1 MTLKLSAAQAI
12 VEHAL
17 QHARSLKFRPLSIAV
32 LDSRSAVIAA
42 ASEDG
47 TSLKRFQV
55 AHGKARRALAL
66 HGGSAPAWSNGG
78 GTATFITGAVGGA
91 GLMPVAGGV
100 LIRSAAGEV
109 LVAVGISGDNSN
121 SDEAC
126 AIAGIMAASLLA
138 DGG

>member
-55 AHGKARRALAL
+55 AHGKAHRALAV
-66 HGGSAPAWSNGG
+66 HGGSARPLGVM
-78 GTATFITGAVGGA
+78 AVER
-91 GLMPVAGGV
+91 PHS
-100 LIRSAAGEV
+100 SAAPWAV
-109 LVAVGISGDNSN
+109 LVAVGI
-121 SDEAC
+121 
-126 AIAGIMAASLLA
+126 
-138 DGG
+138 